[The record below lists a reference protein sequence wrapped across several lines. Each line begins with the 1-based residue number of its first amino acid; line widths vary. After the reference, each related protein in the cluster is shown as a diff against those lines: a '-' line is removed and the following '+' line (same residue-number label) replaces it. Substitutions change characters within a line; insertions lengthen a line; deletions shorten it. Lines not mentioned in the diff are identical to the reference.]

1 MKNSIKKTLLVS
13 ATCLASLSAYANPVI
28 IKETGLGNGLWSNGL
43 YLPVDT
49 SNARGYWSGLQTLL
63 IDNSKSVLAFCVDPW
78 EWSSRDNQNYSTG
91 NLDTVFGTPKANFI
105 RELYSEAYSG
115 TLLASDL
122 GKLNA
127 AAFQL
132 ALWEIIADDGPA
144 DRLQYNLATGLVR
157 KVSGTNADMV
167 TAANSLLS
175 HIDGVYGRENYS
187 YELFVSGRSA
197 GKAGASGYQDFL
209 VVNRVPEPGMAALM
223 LTALGGLGLA
233 GLRRRKQSA

>member
-1 MKNSIKKTLLVS
+1 MKTSIKKVLLVS
-13 ATCLASLSAYANPVI
+13 ATCLTSLSAYANPVI
-28 IKETGLGNGLWSNGL
+28 IKETGLGNGLWTNGL
-43 YLPVDT
+43 ILPVDT
-49 SNARGYWSGLQTLL
+49 NNARGYWSGLQTLL

-78 EWSSRDNQNYSTG
+78 EWSSSFNQNYSTG
-91 NLDTVFGTPKANFI
+91 NLDTIFGAPKANFI

-115 TLLASDL
+115 TLLAGDP

-132 ALWEIIADDGPA
+132 ALWEIIADDGA
-144 DRLQYNLATGLVR
+144 AIGLQSDLTAGLVR
-157 KVSGTNADMV
+157 KVASTNASML
-167 TAANSLLS
+167 TAANTLLS

-187 YELFVSGRSA
+187 YELFISGRSVGQA
-197 GKAGASGYQDFL
+197 GTSGYQDFL
-209 VVNRVPEPGMAALM
+209 VVNRIPEPGMAALM